1 MREFSLSITE
11 EDTRRFVELEFS
23 NDGGCDYL
31 VIKTFKT
38 KENGE
43 FESTSVGIGVDD
55 ARAMVEFLH
64 VFLHEHHLKLEGKKG
79 A

>member
-1 MREFSLSITE
+1 MREFSFSITE

-31 VIKTFKT
+31 IIKTFKT

-43 FESTSVGIGVDD
+43 LESTSVGIGVDD

-64 VFLHEHHLKLEGKKG
+64 TFLSEHHLKLERMKG